1 MEFSIGGIFGL
12 YGGMIFGILGW
23 WFGRKKAKKNRG
35 LDEVHDH
42 IWQKAKSYS
51 WYMTLAAIY
60 IFFSLIVFG
69 IKLSTA
75 MVLAVL
81 LFVHLG
87 SWAII
92 GLILT
97 INMYSPIPFKPSY
110 VKLGISIN
118 VASILIFTII
128 SIITNNWLFLLFSIL
143 PSMMGI
149 FTALTVNRKDFK

>member
-1 MEFSIGGIFGL
+1 MEFSIGGIVAL

-35 LDEVHDH
+35 LDELHDH
-42 IWQKAKSYS
+42 IWQRAKAYS

-60 IFFSLIVFG
+60 IFFSLVVFG

-97 INMYSPIPFKPSY
+97 INMYRPIPFKPSY

-118 VASILIFTII
+118 VASLLIFTII
-128 SIITNNWLFLLFSIL
+128 SILTNNWLFLLFSIL
-143 PSMMGI
+143 PCMMGI
-149 FTALTVNRKDFK
+149 FTALTVRRKDSK

>member
-1 MEFSIGGIFGL
+1 
-12 YGGMIFGILGW
+12 
-23 WFGRKKAKKNRG
+23 
-35 LDEVHDH
+35 
-42 IWQKAKSYS
+42 
-51 WYMTLAAIY
+51 MTLAAIY
-60 IFFSLIVFG
+60 IFFSLVVFG

-97 INMYSPIPFKPSY
+97 INMYRPIPFKPSY

-118 VASILIFTII
+118 VASLLIFTII
-128 SIITNNWLFLLFSIL
+128 SILTNNWLFLLFSIL

-149 FTALTVNRKDFK
+149 FTALTVNRKESK